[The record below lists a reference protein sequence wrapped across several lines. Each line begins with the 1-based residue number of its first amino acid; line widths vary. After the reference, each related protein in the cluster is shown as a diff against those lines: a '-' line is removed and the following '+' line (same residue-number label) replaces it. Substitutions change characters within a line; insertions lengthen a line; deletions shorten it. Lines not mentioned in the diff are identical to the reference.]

1 MNIAISN
8 YTTQNT
14 VYGLFRAIQ
23 KDRLNYVYRGIFT
36 EDMTRN
42 ILELTEN
49 NLLNKD
55 DARALTRKVYHAMV
69 EGLQNITRHQA
80 EIEHNMGKSFGLF
93 ALKKEDD
100 RYYLITGNI
109 VENSDIES
117 LSAKIE
123 KVNRL
128 DKVQL
133 KEFHREVMKNDELSE
148 KGGAGLGLIDIARRA
163 GSKLLYAFNK
173 ISNRHSYFYL
183 HTEITSTAS
192 IQLDEKEGEN
202 LFFDYRLLHPMLN
215 DENILMV
222 FNNTFNQRNLLD
234 LLPFIE
240 KQMASSNH
248 LKRKMY
254 NILIEMFQN
263 ISKHG
268 SDYQLTKNGRP
279 GLFYI
284 SETDN
289 DYYFTTGNYIKNE
302 DIKSLH
308 KRLNDVNNLDANGVE
323 DFYKRHLFDF
333 DINFEARVGL
343 GLIDLRIKSGEKL
356 DFDFI
361 KVDNANSFYTLR
373 VKIKK

>member
-1 MNIAISN
+1 MDITTSN
-8 YTTQNT
+8 YTTQNI
-14 VYGLFRAIQ
+14 VYDLFKAIQ

-36 EDMTRN
+36 DDMTRN

-55 DARALTRKVYHAMV
+55 DARALTRKVYHVMV

-80 EIEHNMGKSFGLF
+80 EIKHNMGQSYGLF
-93 ALKKEDD
+93 ALKKENS
-100 RYYLITGNI
+100 RYFLTTGNI
-109 VENSDIES
+109 VENNDIES
-117 LSAKIE
+117 LSTKID

-133 KEFHREVMKNDELSE
+133 KEFHREIMQNGELSE

-173 ISNRHSYFYL
+173 ISDTLSYFYL

-192 IQLDEKEGEN
+192 IQMDEEKGKN
-202 LFFDYRLLHPMLN
+202 LFFDFHRLHPMLN
-215 DENILMV
+215 NENILMV
-222 FNNTFNQRNLLD
+222 FNNTFNQSNLLD

-240 KQMASSNH
+240 KQMAECSH
-248 LKRKMY
+248 LKRKIY

-268 SDYQLTKNGRP
+268 SEYQLTEEGKS

-284 SETDN
+284 SEDEI
-289 DYYFTTGNYIKNE
+289 DYYLATGNYIKNN
-302 DIKSLH
+302 DIKSLRG
-308 KRLNDVNNLDANGVE
+308 RLNYVNNLDSDGLE
-323 DFYKRHLFDF
+323 DFYEKRLFDF
-333 DINFEARVGL
+333 DINSETKAGL

-361 KVDNANSFYTLR
+361 KGG
-373 VKIKK
+373 